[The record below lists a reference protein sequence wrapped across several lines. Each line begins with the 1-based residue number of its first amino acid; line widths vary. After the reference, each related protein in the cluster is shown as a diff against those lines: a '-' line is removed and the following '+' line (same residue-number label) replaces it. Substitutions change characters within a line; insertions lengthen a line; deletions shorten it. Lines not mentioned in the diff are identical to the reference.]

1 MTESRSHPGFL
12 RQGLALFG
20 LLLFLFFA
28 LILGVGVGAVQVPPS
43 EVLRALLGLS
53 ENPVLTELRLPR
65 VLGGALVGGSLAL
78 AGAAFQG
85 LFRNSLA
92 DPYLM
97 GSASGAALGVT
108 LYALFAGALS
118 PAFAQHAVFSS
129 LPLSATLAGFL
140 GALFAVG
147 LTLVLAGG
155 AARTHDLVL
164 AGVVVGSVFTG
175 LTTYLMM
182 QDADRVRAVFAYTLG
197 NLAFLGWPGVKALA
211 LFGLLSSP
219 LFLFGRVLNALAL
232 GEEVAKSLGLPLEAL
247 KLFLIA
253 LVALL
258 TAAAV
263 AQAGIIGFVGLI
275 TPHLLRRL
283 LGDDYRLILPAS
295 FLGGAAFLVL
305 ADLLARTLTR
315 PAELPVGVVTTLL
328 GGPFFLYLIWRGRG
342 RA

>member
-1 MTESRSHPGFL
+1 MIAVRPRLIRYS
-12 RQGLALFG
+12 LAFAG
-20 LLLFLFFA
+20 LLTFLLFA
-28 LILGVGVGAVQVPPS
+28 LVLGVGVGAVYIPPS
-43 EVLRALLGLS
+43 EVVRALLGFS
-53 ENPVLTELRLPR
+53 ENPVLSELRLPR
-65 VLGGALVGGSLAL
+65 VLGGALVGGGLAL

-85 LFRNSLA
+85 LFRNPLA

-97 GSASGAALGVT
+97 GSASGAALGVA
-108 LYALFAGALS
+108 LYAVFAGALS
-118 PAFAQHAVFSS
+118 PAFAQHAVFSGLS
-129 LPLSATLAGFL
+129 LSATLAGFL

-147 LTLVLAGG
+147 LTLLLAGG

-197 NLAFLGWPGVKALA
+197 NLAFVGWPGVKALA
-211 LFGLLSSP
+211 VFALVSCP
-219 LFLFGRVLNALAL
+219 LFLFGRALNALAF

-247 KLFLIA
+247 KLLLIA
-253 LVALL
+253 LASLL
-258 TAAAV
+258 TAASV

-283 LGDDYRLILPAS
+283 LGEDYRVLLPAS

-328 GGPFFLYLIWRGRG
+328 GGPFFLYLMWRGRG

>member
-1 MTESRSHPGFL
+1 MTGSRARPLL
-12 RQGLALFG
+12 RRGLALAG
-20 LLLFLFFA
+20 LLLFLLFA
-28 LILGVGVGAVQVPPS
+28 LVLGVGVGAVPVPAG
-43 EVLRALLGLS
+43 EAVRALLGLS
-53 ENPVLTELRLPR
+53 DNPVLTELRLPR
-65 VLGGALVGGSLAL
+65 VLGGALVGAALAL
-78 AGAAFQG
+78 SGAAFQG
-85 LFRNSLA
+85 LFRNPLA

-108 LYALFAGALS
+108 VYAVLVGALS
-118 PAFAQHAVFSS
+118 PAFAQHAVFSG
-129 LPLSATLAGFL
+129 LPFSATFAGFL
-140 GALFAVG
+140 GALLAVG

-155 AARTHDLVL
+155 TARTHDLVL

-175 LTTYLMM
+175 LTTYLML

-197 NLAFLGWPGVKALA
+197 NLAFMGWPGVRA
-211 LFGLLSSP
+211 LFLFVLLAFP

-232 GEEVAKSLGLPLEAL
+232 GEEVARSLGLPLEAL
-247 KLFLIA
+247 KLLLIA

-283 LGDDYRLILPAS
+283 LGEDYRVLLPAS

-328 GGPFFLYLIWRGRG
+328 GGPFFLYLMWRGRG